1 MSFSIESEITDPSA
15 LWPFTCFPP
24 FVFYRLD
31 CYRCFHFSRYPFFQI
46 SRYHFRRDLI
56 SVFRD
61 CGRFYFEFIRHWL
74 CSWSIFILW
83 GSIYK
88 KKRPKFL
95 VKISQK
101 SLVVWASSGWTRV
114 GFGQKKKF
122 SQIWKLSKSFMLH
135 SVSDSRAAC
144 TVGWRGAKRV
154 KI

>member
-46 SRYHFRRDLI
+46 SRYYFRRDLN
-56 SVFRD
+56 SVSRD

-88 KKRPKFL
+88 KMSEIFGENFS
-95 VKISQK
+95 KI
-101 SLVVWASSGWTRV
+101 
-114 GFGQKKKF
+114 FGR
-122 SQIWKLSKSFMLH
+122 LSKQRLCA
-135 SVSDSRAAC
+135 SRVWTEKKNSAKFENCQNRSCCIPCLIRALLAQW
-144 TVGWRGAKRV
+144 VGEARSA
-154 KI
+154 